1 MDAHCRGHHLPSS
14 DERNLY
20 GRRSLGQWQNSYA
33 RVAPDPLVL
42 SGMRSMPPAALLG
55 LALLSACNSVRE
67 GPRGTTFR
75 NVSIVDGT
83 GSAARSGRVRMVG
96 DTIVAVGDIESA
108 PGDTIVDGHGLTIAP
123 SFIDTHSH
131 HTGGLLQSRDALA
144 AVSQGITTVVGGPYD
159 DSFDVN
165 PDPPMSRG

>member
-1 MDAHCRGHHLPSS
+1 
-14 DERNLY
+14 
-20 GRRSLGQWQNSYA
+20 
-33 RVAPDPLVL
+33 
-42 SGMRSMPPAALLG
+42 MRSTLPVSLVS
-55 LALLSACNSVRE
+55 LALLAACDRA
-67 GPRGTTFR
+67 PQRLPGTTFS

-83 GSAARSGRVRMVG
+83 GAAARPGRVRMVG
-96 DTIVAVGDIESA
+96 DTIVAVGDIDSV
-108 PGDTIVDGHGLTIAP
+108 PGDTIVDGHGLTLAP
-123 SFIDTHSH
+123 GFIDTHSH